1 MATDNNIPKPGDH
14 LDKPTTMADGRT
26 QTPTKKNQS
35 TTLGSGHSQ
44 GHATDTSTGMRT
56 ARANEHP
63 AQEQSS
69 GAKKYRVA
77 TKDEVEEQM
86 RREEDEQ
93 NS

>member
-1 MATDNNIPKPGDH
+1 MVDNAIPKPGDQ
-14 LDKPTTMADGRT
+14 LDKPTTMADGRQ
-26 QTPTKKNQS
+26 QTPTRKNQPTS
-35 TTLGSGHSQ
+35 LGSGHAQ
-44 GHATDTSTGMRT
+44 GGATDTSTGMRT

-77 TKDEVEEQM
+77 SKEEVEEQM
-86 RREEDEQ
+86 RREEDER